1 MRPPRCR
8 REPNAGEEH
17 RLNRNEKP
25 AQPRA
30 GRPIGPLHPY
40 HHAERLSGPARVA
53 QEARQA
59 HTEDIAEIILFHH
72 AQGLTEGLRRMADRL
87 RASGH
92 VVHTPDMYSGV
103 VFDRLDEGLA
113 FASRIGHDAIEEVAR
128 RAARQHPHTD
138 TVIGFSLGA
147 FPAQLLAQEWIRIH
161 QVALIAGGL
170 PPHELVGD
178 WRVDVRLALHA
189 ADPDDWVP
197 PGALEPLLHHARGA
211 EVYRYRGVR
220 HMFADPSS
228 PDYDADAADLF
239 EERLFAWLEDGSR
252 PPHA

>member
-1 MRPPRCR
+1 
-8 REPNAGEEH
+8 
-17 RLNRNEKP
+17 
-25 AQPRA
+25 
-30 GRPIGPLHPY
+30 
-40 HHAERLSGPARVA
+40 VA
-53 QEARQA
+53 HEARQA

-87 RASGH
+87 RAAGH

-128 RAARQHPHTD
+128 RAARQHPHAD

-147 FPAQLLAQEWIRIH
+147 FPAQLLAQEWVKIRRA
-161 QVALIAGGL
+161 ALIAGWCA
-170 PPHELVGD
+170 PHELGGD

-197 PGALEPLLHHARGA
+197 PGSLEPLLHYARGA
-211 EVYRYRGVR
+211 HVHRYPGLG
-220 HMFADPSS
+220 HMFVDPSS

-239 EERLFAWLEDGSR
+239 EERLFAWLEDGSP